1 MDFECISGVYHFFPR
16 RFSTW
21 DINIRKIVFLSF
33 LFLPDWL
40 LCTSRKLQ
48 GCFPW
53 KDSPVHICNRSVFLT
68 FYAYCYITFILV
80 PLCWECGSCF
90 ISIYSATD
98 NMIFFSVN
106 SQTITFGKTYKLLP
120 AELEIFLVIIY
131 KKRLTP
137 PLNSIRI
144 HLSSPVSMTGSCFFS
159 HSLHLIPG

>member
-1 MDFECISGVYHFFPR
+1 MEFTIFFPEDSLLEILTLEKL
-16 RFSTW
+16 FSCLFSSYQA
-21 DINIRKIVFLSF
+21 DYYAHPENYRAVFHEKIAPFTSVIGQFSL
-33 LFLPDWL
+33 LFMHIVIL
-40 LCTSRKLQ
+40 L
-48 GCFPW
+48 
-53 KDSPVHICNRSVFLT
+53 
-68 FYAYCYITFILV
+68 FILV